1 MSNDPAR
8 RRNRPDGR
16 AGPLLA
22 STLIEAMLQSVIV
35 TDRLGRARQVN
46 ERWLTLSGQRRAA
59 ATGPDWLGTQAPEDS
74 LRAAHAWQQALQD
87 SQPFSAT
94 YALSAADSSV
104 NVQWHHEPLRE
115 GGAVTGWLCTGE
127 PIPDAPA
134 LLETASQEATLER
147 LALNLKGLRD
157 ALTHLPLGALIVDAQ
172 THRIRLVNPQAQ
184 RLLGVTLAPGM
195 TLSALSD
202 VRLGASGS
210 PLTVDRLPLRR
221 ALSGQR
227 AGPEEL
233 DIQRPDGS
241 RAQLRLS
248 ASPVPG
254 PHGPISAAIMTLE
267 EVVAEGAGAY
277 GPLSSDMRRAQEA
290 VTLHGGEPVTPGRF
304 LTLMG
309 ELHEQMGFPSLEGR
323 LIALLLLRAEP
334 VSLGEAASVL
344 NVSKVAVSKVS
355 TVMQGRGDLQVIRSF
370 SSREHLLALTDHNYV
385 HDLSVRRVASW
396 AISILCESLLDTNHL
411 DAATTRQIRTHLET
425 HTRVAVALER
435 VLSPI
440 EKRQAS
446 ALATHLRENWDAVPA
461 PAGRSDT
468 DAGQPD

>member
-1 MSNDPAR
+1 MGNDPAR
-8 RRNRPDGR
+8 RRSSPDGR

-22 STLIEAMLQSVIV
+22 STLIEAMPQSVIV
-35 TDRLGRARQVN
+35 TDPLGRALHVN
-46 ERWLTLSGQRRAA
+46 QRWLTLSGQRRAD
-59 ATGPDWLGTQAPEDS
+59 ATGPDWLAIQAPQDG
-74 LRAAHAWQQALQD
+74 LRAAHAWQQARQD
-87 SQPFSAT
+87 AQPFSAT
-94 YALSAADSSV
+94 YALPAADLT
-104 NVQWHHEPLRE
+104 VQWHHAPLRE
-115 GGAVTGWLCTGE
+115 GGAVTGWLCTGRVCTGE

-134 LLETASQEATLER
+134 RPEAASREATLER
-147 LALNLKGLRD
+147 LALNLQGLRD
-157 ALTHLPLGALIVDAQ
+157 ALTHLPLGALIIDAQ
-172 THRIRLVNPQAQ
+172 THRVQLVNPQAQ

-195 TLSALSD
+195 TLAALSD
-202 VRLGASGS
+202 VRLGASGR
-210 PLTVDRLPLRR
+210 PLTMDRLPLRR

-254 PHGPISAAIMTLE
+254 PHGPIRAAVMTLE
-267 EVVAEGAGAY
+267 EVVAPGAGAD
-277 GPLSSDMRRAQEA
+277 GPLSSDLRRAQEA

-309 ELHEQMGFPSLEGR
+309 ELHEQLGFPSLEGR

-370 SSREHLLALTDHNYV
+370 SSREHLLALTDHHYV

-446 ALATHLRENWDAVPA
+446 VLAAHLRENWDAVPA
-461 PAGRSDT
+461 PAGRSDP
-468 DAGQPD
+468 DAD